1 MDISICLKY
10 NEVEPLI
17 YEMTLTSPEYKKS
30 QIVRVAETP
39 PPLYKRCKTLYFS
52 VNKHTVNEHVP

>member
-10 NEVEPLI
+10 IEVGPLM

-39 PPLYKRCKTLYFS
+39 LPLYKSRKTLYFS
-52 VNKHTVNEHVP
+52 VNKHTVNERVP